1 MEDGKDVE
9 RVPDDGSVVEQSLGA
24 LYLPPSFLPSSPLPS
39 SPLPSSPW
47 QSVRSLIDISW
58 WRDAVTTA
66 ISFAPSCVAPAVFS
80 ALSGAVVN
88 TALIVSMD
96 RLRVNPVQFTD
107 LLLSI
112 AVLLL
117 GTVLGLAFMVLG
129 FGGWLFRL
137 AAYSIAL
144 VKAPSLAYVGALSKD
159 DRKAWLKAA
168 IVEVE
173 PKKAHIGAV
182 LLWVTIY
189 MLFPLFIVLSCTAV
203 KMITM
208 PGFMGAM
215 ALKLPGWI
223 DVACAVAA
231 LPNFLFLLIYSF
243 VTLVVAAC
251 ASLKAQHAAH
261 LAFKLSWKYFWPLS
275 IVSVFFAVLSIALG
289 APSDLLQMMAV
300 DKVLGEYNPNTKIAS
315 HVWSSLVGILL
326 FPLSFTPICD
336 ILRAQLR
343 NDLLAVK
350 TIGVTE
356 TSSSQG
362 IQPEGIQSEVIQPE
376 GIPPGAI
383 QPAIIPPN
391 ANLEE

>member
-1 MEDGKDVE
+1 MEGVNDVE
-9 RVPDDGSVVEQSLGA
+9 RVPEDSSVVEQRQVALG
-24 LYLPPSFLPSSPLPS
+24 SPQS
-39 SPLPSSPW
+39 AW
-47 QSVRSLIDISW
+47 QSVRSLIDINW
-58 WRDAVTTA
+58 WRDAVKTA

-96 RLRVNPVQFTD
+96 RLRVNPVQLTD

-129 FGGWLFRL
+129 FGGWLVRL

-144 VKAPSLAYVGALSKD
+144 VEAPSLAYVGALSKG

-168 IVEVE
+168 IAAVE
-173 PKKAHIGAV
+173 PKKIHIGAV

-189 MLFPLFIVLSCTAV
+189 MLFPLFIVLASTAV

-208 PGFMGAM
+208 PGVMGAM
-215 ALKLPGWI
+215 ALKLPAWI
-223 DVACAVAA
+223 DIACAVAA

-251 ASLKAQHAAH
+251 SPLKAQHAAH

-275 IVSVFFAVLSIALG
+275 TVSIFFAVLSIVVG
-289 APSDLLQMMAV
+289 APSDLMQIMAV
-300 DKVLGEYNPNTKIAS
+300 DKVLGEYDPNSKIMS
-315 HVWSSLVGILL
+315 HVWSSLIGILL

-336 ILRAQLR
+336 ILRTQLR
-343 NDLLAVK
+343 NDLLAGK
-350 TIGVTE
+350 TVGETE
-356 TSSSQG
+356 
-362 IQPEGIQSEVIQPE
+362 IKQPETIH
-376 GIPPGAI
+376 
-383 QPAIIPPN
+383 PATTDPN
-391 ANLEE
+391 AVVEE